1 MKRIILVVVAAALV
15 AAGCSSSSD
24 PTTTSESQIAATEPT
39 TTTTET
45 TTTTTAPTT
54 TTTTTVAETTTT
66 TTAPATTTTDT
77 ETATTVAETTT
88 TTTIPVT
95 TTTVPAATVELSWP
109 GIQAGTTWVWLGME
123 EDEAIAAVTS
133 VLGAPTDD
141 SGWVDSFSRYGT
153 CPGSTVRG
161 VHWGDFIML
170 FTKADTD
177 FWIGGVP
184 HFFAYYY
191 AGTTPLLT
199 TTEGITIGSTLE
211 ELEAAYGG
219 PELVIDENPFDPS
232 AGFWKYRLS
241 TWLGMSGATT
251 GQTPTDT
258 VLSING
264 GQGCGE

>member
-1 MKRIILVVVAAALV
+1 MKRVILVVVVAALV
-15 AAGCSSSSD
+15 AAACAPSSESA
-24 PTTTSESQIAATEPT
+24 TTSEPQVST
-39 TTTTET
+39 TTV
-45 TTTTTAPTT
+45 PV
-54 TTTTTVAETTTT
+54 TTTTVPVTTTT
-66 TTAPATTTTDT
+66 VPVTTTTS
-77 ETATTVAETTT
+77 A
-88 TTTIPVT
+88 PVT
-95 TTTVPAATVELSWP
+95 TTTVPATTTTTVPVTTTTAPGGTVELNWP
-109 GIQAGTTWVWLGME
+109 GIQAGPTWVWLGMM
-123 EDEAIAAVTS
+123 EDDAIAAVTA
-133 VLGAPTDD
+133 VLGSPTDD
-141 SGWVDSFSRYGT
+141 SGWVDSFSQYGT

-170 FTKADTD
+170 FTQADTD

-191 AGTTPLLT
+191 AGTTPLLK

-241 TWLGMSGATT
+241 TWLGMSGGLT
-251 GQTPTDT
+251 GRTPTDT